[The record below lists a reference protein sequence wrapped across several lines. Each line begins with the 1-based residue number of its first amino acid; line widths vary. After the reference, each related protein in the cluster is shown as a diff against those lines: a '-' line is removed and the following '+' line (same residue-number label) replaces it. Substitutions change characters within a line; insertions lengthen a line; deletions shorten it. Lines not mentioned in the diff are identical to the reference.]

1 MLCRH
6 PHATRTA
13 CTSSKPLMRTGK
25 HLQCSATQYYIQCA
39 PEQWQRLSFMHIRRR
54 TRPHLCRYPGFH
66 IGPTRRH
73 KHDHAVSQQQSALL
87 HTRLQR
93 LARHQDLERPR
104 ARGYHSAIHYPAA
117 HFGSA
122 RMLTPFHHLEQPMYG
137 RHHRKRTRRS
147 TGPTAVWT
155 VAGTHQH
162 HLCGQVCRSRPCFAQ
177 KSVTK

>member
-1 MLCRH
+1 MIQSR
-6 PHATRTA
+6 
-13 CTSSKPLMRTGK
+13 GK
-25 HLQCSATQYYIQCA
+25 MY
-39 PEQWQRLSFMHIRRR
+39 IRRR
-54 TRPHLCRYPGFH
+54 TRPHLCQYPGFH

-137 RHHRKRTRRS
+137 RLHRKRTRRS